1 MRSHFNLDV
10 LTVFPQD
17 VLSAANGEGRKL
29 GRTTELKLK
38 YDHRDGGV
46 SDKLCIVSFFILI

>member
-17 VLSAANGEGRKL
+17 VLSAADGEGWKW

-38 YDHRDGGV
+38 FDHRDGVV
-46 SDKLCIVSFFILI
+46 SDKLCIVSFFI

>member
-17 VLSAANGEGRKL
+17 VLSAGNGEGRKL
-29 GRTTELKLK
+29 GRTTELKLE
-38 YDHRDGGV
+38 YDHRDGVV
-46 SDKLCIVSFFILI
+46 SDKLCIVSFFI